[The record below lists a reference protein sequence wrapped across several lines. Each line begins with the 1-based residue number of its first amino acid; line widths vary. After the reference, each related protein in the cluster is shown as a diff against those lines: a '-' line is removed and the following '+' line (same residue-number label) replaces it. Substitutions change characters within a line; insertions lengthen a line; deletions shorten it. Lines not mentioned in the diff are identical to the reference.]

1 MLTRSQINHIKQLSD
16 KKYRDEV
23 GEFVI
28 EGEKLVREAL
38 LSRFNVKQILVHEHS
53 KLELDSLDSS
63 KIHFLKQS
71 ELNSI
76 SNWQTPQPIMAVLEK
91 NTNTVPEPNGF
102 HFVLDKIQDPG
113 NVGTI
118 IRIADWFGI
127 ESMYCSPDTADVF
140 NSKVIQASMG
150 SIFRV
155 QCIVTDVLSLL
166 SQYPTIPK
174 YAAVLHGISLAQVNP
189 NSKGFL
195 LLGNESKGLRDEL
208 IELAD
213 HRITIPAKGKA
224 ESLNVAV
231 ATGIICYHLLS

>member
-91 NTNTVPEPNGF
+91 NTSTVPVPNGF

-166 SQYPTIPK
+166 TQYPAIPK
-174 YAAVLHGISLAQVNP
+174 YAAVLDGISLAQVNP
-189 NSKGFL
+189 SSKGFL